1 MIEANQQGD
10 KINGAGLIYAA
21 EVFLFRAKKTI
32 IRKGV

>member
-21 EVFLFRAKKTI
+21 ARADLCGG
-32 IRKGV
+32 RVSF